1 MSSTDI
7 QVRERAAF
15 AGLEQA
21 ANLPEGSITLTGLNL
36 PQGLSHDQWVS
47 IVRGLSQVQRWTVW
61 AVGDAMLWG
70 VAEFGEDA
78 VANTVD
84 GPADR
89 YNVMSRL
96 TGLHPDTLRNYMSLC
111 ARIAKSR
118 RRVELSPLTHEPV
131 AKLTPD
137 EQTYW
142 LEQAV
147 SFGWTRAELRARIS
161 GKGNDQ
167 RVPQDSIE
175 VRAMFYPEHIK
186 YAARKMMSSA
196 HLTDQGVLVPVDVWE
211 DFVSSWGDQ

>member
-1 MSSTDI
+1 MSGTDI

-70 VAEFGEDA
+70 VTEFGEEA
-78 VANTVD
+78 VANVVD

-89 YNVMSRL
+89 YNVMARL

-147 SFGWTRAELRARIS
+147 QNGWSREQLREAINGPKPRTEHEPATDTPTALPRITEHVTRMIEQAREDYGGVFIPTETWEL
-161 GKGNDQ
+161 
-167 RVPQDSIE
+167 
-175 VRAMFYPEHIK
+175 
-186 YAARKMMSSA
+186 
-196 HLTDQGVLVPVDVWE
+196 
-211 DFVSSWGDQ
+211 FVQAWNGDE